1 MRPDLHLNSFSLH
14 PSSGEQF
21 NKCYLCI
28 LILDSQSK
36 LTAES
41 AHLLAVEVEVV
52 LVGGVGS
59 AEVLVSTPTP
69 PIRVWAIATAYGEK
83 GILKITQCKMSG

>member
-1 MRPDLHLNSFSLH
+1 MLGS
-14 PSSGEQF
+14 
-21 NKCYLCI
+21 YLE
-28 LILDSQSK
+28 

-59 AEVLVSTPTP
+59 AEVLVSAPAP

-83 GILKITQCKMSG
+83 GIMKITQYDMHQVES